1 MKSIE
6 DAPKELQNLF
16 KIELEKW
23 PMPPDRDTEHSFRLA
38 VEHFFQL
45 GFDVAMATNGMKPVK
60 AKRYID
66 RVMFEGKETYA
77 ISNDGRL
84 YHLVREAVRWVEYP
98 NLPQD

>member
-23 PMPPDRDTEHSFRLA
+23 IMPPDRDTEHSFRVA
-38 VEHFFQL
+38 VEHFFLL
-45 GFDVAMATNGMKPVK
+45 GFDVALATNGMKPVK

>member
-23 PMPPDRDTEHSFRLA
+23 IMPPDRDTEHAFRLA
-38 VEHFFQL
+38 VQHFFFL
-45 GFDVAMATNGMKPVK
+45 GFDVAMATGGLKP
-60 AKRYID
+60 KRTIAEVHQID
-66 RVMFEGKETYA
+66 DSFFVV
-77 ISNDGRL
+77 SNDRKMFHWQGNRIGWYAL
-84 YHLVREAVRWVEYP
+84 P